1 MSHSLLIT
9 SDSSFQ
15 TLCDEIESAGI
26 VAFDT
31 EFVSEFTYRPELC
44 LLQFATPKRAIAVDP
59 FEVRDLSRWWQIMAG
74 GKVQVVVHG
83 SREEVRYCL
92 RYAGTRPAKIWDVQI
107 AEGLQS
113 RGFPLS
119 YTSLVARVLGKS
131 TSGKET
137 RTDWRKRPLTDR
149 QISYAVEDVQ
159 YLIDIYNSQQN
170 SLSARGRLD
179 WAKTE
184 IDRFIEDIEAEST
197 REGWRKLAG
206 TSGFS
211 SRELAIARELWNW
224 REREA
229 ETQDRPARKI
239 LRDDLLVELVKRQ
252 PEDTADLLATRDMN
266 RSDYRRMAP
275 AMIGAIQ
282 RARSLPAGSLPPV
295 RRADKDHDEH
305 LLAQLLGMALAN
317 RCAQEEVALQLVGTS
332 ADLKHLVRWHVFGD
346 RKDGQPRILSGW
358 RSEVCGAL
366 LADVLEGR
374 VALRIA
380 DAQSDH
386 PLEFVRLESLE
397 SRENGSRKPTVDGA
411 GDR

>member
-1 MSHSLLIT
+1 MSHARLIT
-9 SDSSFQ
+9 TDSAFQ
-15 TLCDEIESAGI
+15 TLCDEIESAGV

-44 LLQFATPKRAIAVDP
+44 LLQFATPGQAVAVDP
-59 FEVRDLSRWWQIMAG
+59 FEVRDLSRWWRIMSEGKTQI
-74 GKVQVVVHG
+74 VVHG
-83 SREEVRYCL
+83 SREEVRFCL
-92 RYAGTRPAKIWDVQI
+92 RHAGARPARLWDVQI

-119 YTSLVARVLGKS
+119 YSSLVARVLGKS

-149 QISYAVEDVQ
+149 QIAYAVEDVQ
-159 YLIDIYNSQQN
+159 YLIDVYESQQKT
-170 SLSARGRLD
+170 LGGRGRVA
-179 WAKTE
+179 WATTE
-184 IDRFIEDIEAEST
+184 IDRFLDDIEAEST

-211 SRELAIARELWNW
+211 SRDLAVARELWLW
-224 REREA
+224 REKEA
-229 ETQDRPARKI
+229 ELQDRPARKI

-282 RARSLPAGSLPPV
+282 RALALPAGSLPPV
-295 RRADKDHDEH
+295 RRADKDHDEQ
-305 LLAQLLGMALAN
+305 LLAQLLAMALAN

-346 RKDGQPRILSGW
+346 KRDGPPRILSGW
-358 RSEVCGAL
+358 RAEVCGAL

-386 PLEFVRLESLE
+386 PLEFMRLNDN
-397 SRENGSRKPTVDGA
+397 RPGGKT
-411 GDR
+411 